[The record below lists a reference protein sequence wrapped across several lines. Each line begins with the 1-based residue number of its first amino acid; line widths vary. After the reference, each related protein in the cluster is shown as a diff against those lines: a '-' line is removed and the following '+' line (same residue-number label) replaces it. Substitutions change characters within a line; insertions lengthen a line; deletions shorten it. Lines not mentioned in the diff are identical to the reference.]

1 MTLRLTENQVQSI
14 LSKMSKNQLIDLM
27 SQDVEKYVDWIC
39 DFIKQYVDSEVLQNK
54 IKTSFPPIQLEIF
67 NN

>member
-1 MTLRLTENQVQSI
+1 MTLRLTENQIQSI
-14 LSKMSKNQLIDLM
+14 LSKMSKNQLINLM